1 MPNSN
6 MTSNNN
12 KRKTKTAKAMANA
25 KRLKQRAPG
34 LGLTVNERAYAALL
48 PDPCNAPYGM
58 GSIFP
63 GSKGIVQRFDAQ
75 YTIATAAAATS
86 GYFMFIP
93 SCGSIATADLA
104 AGNTA
109 STVNYGSPTVPGFNY
124 LNTNAGNVRGISACI
139 EVMTLATQAN
149 VVGVISSGNV
159 PVQAITQGSSVT
171 VDGLAQIAQMTSRV
185 PADKLS
191 VRWVP
196 AAGDQWYSLLGTT
209 TDAAACNACFVAFT
223 GLTPTTGL
231 RIKVTWVVEWTP
243 KVNLGLTHDPTTV
256 APNNVGS
263 LDKVLGALKNHDN
276 NWWYSAGQYAKYAY
290 DMAKNAYSAY
300 RGFNTVGRGALM
312 LV

>member
-1 MPNSN
+1 MPNNKGNKPKSKK
-6 MTSNNN
+6 MTLV
-12 KRKTKTAKAMANA
+12 AK
-25 KRLKQRAPG
+25 KQKQRGPVMA
-34 LGLTVNERAYAALL
+34 LTANERAYAALL
-48 PDPCNAPYGM
+48 ADPCNAPYGM

-75 YTIATAAAATS
+75 YTIATTAAATS

-104 AGNTA
+104 TGSTA
-109 STVNYGSPTVPGFNY
+109 STIAYGAPFVPGYNY

-149 VVGVISSGNV
+149 VVGVISSGSV

-196 AAGDQWYSLLGTT
+196 AAGDQWYSLQGVT

-223 GLTPTTGL
+223 GVTPTTGL

-263 LDKVLGALKNHDN
+263 LDRVLGALKNHDS

-290 DMAKNAYSAY
+290 DAAKNAYSAY
-300 RGFNTVGRGALM
+300 RGFNTIGRGALM